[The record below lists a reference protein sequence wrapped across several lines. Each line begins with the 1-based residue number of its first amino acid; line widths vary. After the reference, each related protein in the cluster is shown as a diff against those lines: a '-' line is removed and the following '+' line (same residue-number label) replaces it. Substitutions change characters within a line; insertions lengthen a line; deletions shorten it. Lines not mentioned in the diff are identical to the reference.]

1 MNYSRQ
7 REEVLSQLQMHHD
20 HPTADVIFAELRERN
35 PNISLATVYRNLRL
49 LSEQGTIQ
57 KIGFVSGADHFDP
70 NALPHYHFV
79 CNHCGR
85 VIDVPMEVA
94 EHLNEQ
100 AQRYISGKVMSHEL
114 VFHGLCEEC
123 SGEYDSI

>member
-57 KIGFVSGADHFDP
+57 VCIRSGSF
-70 NALPHYHFV
+70 
-79 CNHCGR
+79 
-85 VIDVPMEVA
+85 
-94 EHLNEQ
+94 
-100 AQRYISGKVMSHEL
+100 
-114 VFHGLCEEC
+114 
-123 SGEYDSI
+123 